1 MVVLLGAA
9 ALLLCATGLAKIR
22 RPDPTRDAL
31 HALRLPSGR
40 LPAYALGAAEITVGV
55 AAVAWRVP
63 LTAAALA
70 ALYAGF
76 AVVVTVALRSGGLVS
91 CGCAGRD
98 DTPPTMLH
106 LMVDAGFAAVGVA
119 VAVAGAPWTGVLA
132 VPYALLLAWTCWI
145 ALTVFPRVVAGR
157 RALRGVA

>member
-1 MVVLLGAA
+1 VVVLLGAA

-22 RPDPTRDAL
+22 RPEPTRDAL

-40 LPAYALGAAEITVGV
+40 LPAFALGGSEIVVGV

-70 ALYAGF
+70 ALYAAF
-76 AVVVTVALRSGGLVS
+76 AVVVVAALRSGGLVS

-98 DTPPTMLH
+98 DTPPTVVH
-106 LMVDAGFAAVGVA
+106 LVVDVAFVGVGVA
-119 VAVAGAPWTGVLA
+119 AAISGAPWLGVLA
-132 VPYALLLAWTCWI
+132 VPYAFLLAWTCWV

-157 RALRGVA
+157 RALHEAV